1 MKRYLTSESVRKG
14 HPDKLS
20 DLISDSILDECLRTD
35 PMSRVAVETM
45 ATSGNII
52 IAGEITTKADIDIPH
67 IVRTT
72 LEDAGYDPEGYTLRV
87 LVHPQ
92 SSDIKD
98 GIDHALET
106 RYTEEEELGAG
117 DQGTMYGYASDET
130 EELMPLP
137 LVLSSF
143 IVRTIDEL
151 WSIGKIQGIGPDG
164 KAQVTVE
171 YEDDR
176 PERISSIVVSVQHD
190 EKKDIE
196 SLKADIMEILM
207 NLPEGISVDDST
219 EILINPSGRFVLG
232 GPEADT
238 GLTGRKIIADTY
250 GGAAPHGGGAFSG
263 KDPTKVDRSAAYM
276 ARAIARNVVG
286 AWLAEECQVSISYAI
301 GKAEPTAVEI
311 DTFGTAKVDEDVI
324 RLAVLDVFDLR
335 PAAIISVLHLRTPL
349 YADTSAYGHFNG
361 YKYSWENLDKTE
373 ELRKAVEKYAD

>member
-1 MKRYLTSESVRKG
+1 MKRYITSESVRKG

-20 DLISDSILDECLRTD
+20 DIISDSILDACLKED

-45 ATSGNII
+45 ATAGNII
-52 IAGEITTKADIDIPH
+52 IAGELTTKAYVDIEDIT
-67 IVRTT
+67 RNT
-72 LEDAGYDPEGYTLRV
+72 LRDAGYSPNRYTLHV

-92 SSDIKD
+92 SEDIKRGVD
-98 GIDHALET
+98 NAIET
-106 RYTEEEELGAG
+106 RLTAEEDTGAG
-117 DQGTMYGYASDET
+117 DQGTMYGYATDET

-151 WSIGKIQGIGPDG
+151 WGIGKIQGIGPDG

-176 PERISSIVVSVQHD
+176 PERISSVVVSVQHD
-190 EKKDIE
+190 EGKSHE
-196 SLKADIMEILM
+196 SLKADIMDILM
-207 NLPEGISVDDST
+207 NLPSGISIDDDT

-250 GGAAPHGGGAFSG
+250 GGIAPHGGGAFSG

-276 ARAIARNVVG
+276 ARAIARNIVEAG
-286 AWLAEECQVSISYAI
+286 IASRCLVSLSYAI
-301 GKAEPTAVEI
+301 GKAEPTAVNI
-311 DTFGTAKVDEDVI
+311 DTYGTGMAPDDEIRDAVI
-324 RLAVLDVFDLR
+324 RAFDLR
-335 PAAIISVLHLRTPL
+335 PSAIIRELGLREPI
-349 YADTSAYGHFNG
+349 YAATASYGHFLG
-361 YKYSWENLDKTE
+361 DFPWEIYD
-373 ELRKAVEKYAD
+373 RMADLMEALG

>member
-1 MKRYLTSESVRKG
+1 MKRYITSESVRKG

-20 DLISDSILDECLRTD
+20 DLISDSILDACLRED

-45 ATSGNII
+45 ATAEHII
-52 IAGEITTKADIDIPH
+52 VAGELTTKAEVDIEDIT
-67 IVRTT
+67 RNS
-72 LEDAGYDPEGYTLRV
+72 LKDAGYSPDRYTLHV

-92 SSDIKD
+92 SEDIKRGVD
-98 GIDHALET
+98 NAIET
-106 RYTEEEELGAG
+106 RLTAEEDTGAG
-117 DQGTMYGYASDET
+117 DQGTMYGYATDET

-151 WSIGKIQGIGPDG
+151 WRIGKIQGIGPDG

-176 PERISSIVVSVQHD
+176 PERISSVIVSVQHGE
-190 EKKDIE
+190 EKSHE
-196 SLKADIMEILM
+196 SLKADIMDILM
-207 NLPEGISVDDST
+207 NLPSGISIDDDT

-250 GGAAPHGGGAFSG
+250 GGIAPHGGGAFSG

-276 ARAIARNVVG
+276 ARAIARNIVEAG
-286 AWLAEECQVSISYAI
+286 IASRCLVSLSYAI
-301 GKAEPTAVEI
+301 GKAEPTAVNI
-311 DTFGTAKVDEDVI
+311 DTYGTGMAPDDEI
-324 RLAVLDVFDLR
+324 RDAVLRAFDLR
-335 PAAIISVLHLRTPL
+335 PSAIIRELGLREPI
-349 YADTSAYGHFNG
+349 YAATASYGHFLG
-361 YKYSWENLDKTE
+361 DFPWERHDRMA
-373 ELRKAVEKYAD
+373 ELMEALG

>member
-1 MKRYLTSESVRKG
+1 MKRYITSESVRKG

-20 DLISDSILDECLRTD
+20 DLISDSILDACLKED

-45 ATSGNII
+45 ATAGNII
-52 IAGEITTKADIDIPH
+52 IAGELTTKAYVDIEDIT
-67 IVRTT
+67 RNT
-72 LEDAGYDPEGYTLRV
+72 LRDAGYSPDRYTLHI

-92 SSDIKD
+92 SEDIKRGVD
-98 GIDHALET
+98 NSTET
-106 RYTEEEELGAG
+106 RLTAEKDTGAG
-117 DQGTMYGYASDET
+117 DQGTMYGYATDET

-151 WSIGKIQGIGPDG
+151 WKIGKIQGIGPDG

-176 PERISSIVVSVQHD
+176 PERISSVVVSVQHD
-190 EKKDIE
+190 EEKSHE
-196 SLKADIMEILM
+196 SLKADIMDILM
-207 NLPEGISVDDST
+207 NLPSGISIDDDT

-250 GGAAPHGGGAFSG
+250 GGIAPHGGGAFSG

-276 ARAIARNVVG
+276 ARAIARNIVEAG
-286 AWLAEECQVSISYAI
+286 IASRCLVSLSYAI
-301 GKAEPTAVEI
+301 GKAEPTAVNI
-311 DTFGTAKVDEDVI
+311 DTYGTGMAPDDEIRAAVI
-324 RLAVLDVFDLR
+324 RAFDLR
-335 PAAIISVLHLRTPL
+335 PSAIIRELGLREPIYEET
-349 YADTSAYGHFNG
+349 ASYGHFLRDFP
-361 YKYSWENLDKTE
+361 WERLDRMA
-373 ELRKAVEKYAD
+373 ELMEALG